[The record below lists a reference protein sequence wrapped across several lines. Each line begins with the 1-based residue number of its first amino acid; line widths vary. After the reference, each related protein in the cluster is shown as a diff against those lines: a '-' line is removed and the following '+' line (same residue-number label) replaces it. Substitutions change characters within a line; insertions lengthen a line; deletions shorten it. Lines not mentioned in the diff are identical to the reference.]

1 MAQSAQAM
9 TQGGGGAGGAAAPA
23 FPEQGRLGLLIA
35 EYLGPNAL
43 RQLGLVIG
51 LAAAVAAGV
60 GLFLW
65 AQDPV
70 YRALFADLPAE
81 DVTAVQ
87 QALDGAGVPYRR
99 GPGGSI
105 EVPAERLDQARLM
118 LAEQGLPNA
127 GGVGFESLREDQGF
141 GTSRFM
147 ENARFQRALE
157 TELSRTITSLD
168 AVGEARVHLAIPE
181 RSVFLRD
188 RQEPRASVTVGLHQ
202 GRSLT
207 DRQVNAVAQMVA
219 SAVPDLALAN
229 VAVVDQRGRLL
240 TDMGQDEG
248 MGGSGEQLA
257 MRQRVEDAYARRI
270 RDLLT
275 PIVGEGSVR
284 AEVSARLDFSQVEST
299 EEVYDPESRVLRSE
313 QTQEQ
318 RSDRGAAA
326 MGIPGALS
334 NQPPGAGVLEDP
346 EADAAGDDAEDAE
359 GGEDGGEGDDRI
371 VDATSS
377 ATRNYEINRTVR
389 HIRTPSGA
397 IERLSVAVLLDQPTT
412 TNDAGETVAAPFE
425 PERLEEITALVR
437 EAVGFDEARGDS
449 VNVVSTEFQPL
460 RTPEP
465 APTPFWEQ
473 PWLWQGGKLLLAG
486 VLGLL
491 LIVMVLRPLVN
502 GLLGRDRRSRELAVA
517 RQQSHEQDEESSDA
531 DPSRQLTGPDSQPRQ
546 LPGSSRDYE
555 EQLQAAREVVNKEP
569 AVAANVVKGWLAQ
582 GDA

>member
-1 MAQSAQAM
+1 MAESAQAM
-9 TQGGGGAGGAAAPA
+9 TRGAGGEMSAGGM
-23 FPEQGRLGLLIA
+23 PEQGRLGALVT

-43 RQLGLVIG
+43 RQLGLIIG

-65 AQDPV
+65 AQEPV
-70 YRALFADLPAE
+70 YRSLFADLPAE
-81 DVTAVQ
+81 DVAAVQ
-87 QALDGAGVPYRR
+87 QALEGAGVPYRT
-99 GPGGSI
+99 GPGSSI
-105 EVPAERLDQARLM
+105 EVPAGRLDQARLM
-118 LAEQGLPNA
+118 LAERGLPNA
-127 GGVGFESLREDQGF
+127 GGVGFESLRQDQGF

-188 RQEPRASVTVGLHQ
+188 RQAPRASVTVGLHQ
-202 GRSLT
+202 GRSLS
-207 DRQVNAVAQMVA
+207 DRQVNAIAQMVS
-219 SAVPDLALAN
+219 SAVPALALEN

-240 TDMGQDEG
+240 TDMGGDDG
-248 MGGSGEQLA
+248 MQGTGEQLA
-257 MRQRVEDAYARRI
+257 LRQRIEDAYARRI
-270 RDLLT
+270 QDLLT
-275 PIVGEGSVR
+275 PIVGEGRVR
-284 AEVSARLDFSQVEST
+284 AEVSARLDFSEVEST
-299 EEVYDPESRVLRSE
+299 EEVYDPESQVLRSE
-313 QTQEQ
+313 QTREQ
-318 RSDRGAAA
+318 RSDRGSVA

-346 EADAAGDDAEDAE
+346 EADAAAEEAEDGA
-359 GGEDGGEGDDRI
+359 GAGGEGDGNTL
-371 VDATSS
+371 VDASSS

-389 HIRTPSGA
+389 HVRTPSGA

-412 TNDAGETVAAPFE
+412 TNDQGETVAAPFE
-425 PERLEEITALVR
+425 PGRLEEITALVR
-437 EAVGFDEARGDS
+437 EAVGFDEGRGDS
-449 VNVVSTEFQPL
+449 VNVVSTEFQPPE
-460 RTPEP
+460 TPKP
-465 APTPFWEQ
+465 MPTPFWEQ
-473 PWLWQGGKLLLAG
+473 PWLWQAGKLLLAG

-491 LIVMVLRPLVN
+491 LIVVVLRPLVN
-502 GLLGRDRRSRELAVA
+502 GLLGRDRRSRELAAA
-517 RQQSHEQDEESSDA
+517 RRPRLSPDEAGAET

-546 LPGSSRDYE
+546 LPGNSRNYE

>member
-9 TQGGGGAGGAAAPA
+9 TQGSAAGAMGGGGM
-23 FPEQGRLGLLIA
+23 PEQGRLGALIA

-43 RQLGLVIG
+43 RQLGLIIG

-65 AQDPV
+65 AQEPV
-70 YRALFADLPAE
+70 HRALFADLPAE
-81 DVTAVQ
+81 DVAAVQ
-87 QALDGAGVPYRR
+87 QALDGAGIPYRN

-105 EVPAERLDQARLM
+105 EVPAGQLDQARLM

-127 GGVGFESLREDQGF
+127 GGVGFESLRQDQGF

-157 TELSRTITSLD
+157 TELARTITSLD

-188 RQEPRASVTVGLHQ
+188 RQAPRASVTVGLHQ
-202 GRSLT
+202 GRSLS
-207 DRQVNAVAQMVA
+207 DRQVNAIAQMVA
-219 SAVPDLALAN
+219 SAVPDLALEN

-240 TDMGQDEG
+240 TDMGGDEG
-248 MGGSGEQLA
+248 MQGSGEQLA
-257 MRQRVEDAYARRI
+257 MRQRIEDAYARRI
-270 RDLLT
+270 QDLLT
-275 PIVGEGSVR
+275 PIVGEGNVR
-284 AEVSARLDFSQVEST
+284 AEVSARLDFSEVEST
-299 EEVYDPESRVLRSE
+299 EEIYDPESQVLRSE

-318 RSDRGAAA
+318 RSQRGQGA
-326 MGIPGALS
+326 MGIPGALT
-334 NQPPGAGVLEDP
+334 NQPPGAGELEDP
-346 EADAAGDDAEDAE
+346 AGDAAAAGEAGAEEE
-359 GGEDGGEGDDRI
+359 GEASESEV

-377 ATRNYEINRTVR
+377 ATRNFEINRTVR
-389 HIRTPSGA
+389 HVRTPSGG
-397 IERLSVAVLLDQPTT
+397 IQRLSVAVLLDQPTT
-412 TNDAGETVAAPFE
+412 TNEEGETVAAPFE

-437 EAVGFDEARGDS
+437 EAVGFDAERGDS

-460 RTPEP
+460 EAPEP

-473 PWLWQGGKLLLAG
+473 PWLWQGGKLLLAAL
-486 VLGLL
+486 LGLL

-517 RQQSHEQDEESSDA
+517 RHQARQEGEEGA
-531 DPSRQLTGPDSQPRQ
+531 ETDPNRQLTGPDSQPRQ
-546 LPGSSRDYE
+546 LPGSSRNYE

-569 AVAANVVKGWLAQ
+569 ALAANVVKGWLAR

>member
-9 TQGGGGAGGAAAPA
+9 TRGAGGGMSTGAL
-23 FPEQGRLGLLIA
+23 PEQGRLGALVT

-43 RQLGLVIG
+43 RQLGLIIG

-60 GLFLW
+60 GLFMW
-65 AQDPV
+65 AQEPV

-81 DVTAVQ
+81 DVTAVR
-87 QALDGAGVPYRR
+87 QALDGAGVPYRT
-99 GPGGSI
+99 GPGAGI
-105 EVPAERLDQARLM
+105 EVPADRLDEARLM

-157 TELSRTITSLD
+157 TELARTITSLD

-188 RQEPRASVTVGLHQ
+188 RQAPRASVTVGLHR

-207 DRQVNAVAQMVA
+207 DRQVNAIAQMVS
-219 SAVPDLALAN
+219 SAVPDLALDN

-240 TDMGQDEG
+240 TG
-248 MGGSGEQLA
+248 MGEDDGMQGTGEQLA
-257 MRQRVEDAYARRI
+257 MRQRIEDAYARRI
-270 RDLLT
+270 QDLLT

-284 AEVSARLDFSQVEST
+284 AEVSARLDFSEVEST
-299 EEVYDPESRVLRSE
+299 EEVYDPESQVLRSE
-313 QTQEQ
+313 QTREQ
-318 RSDRGAAA
+318 RSDRGSVA

-334 NQPPGAGVLEDP
+334 NQPPGAGVLGDP
-346 EADAAGDDAEDAE
+346 EADAAGEEAEDGA
-359 GGEDGGEGDDRI
+359 GAGEEGDGNAL
-371 VDATSS
+371 VDASSS

-389 HIRTPSGA
+389 HVRTPSGA

-412 TNDAGETVAAPFE
+412 TNDAGETVAAPLE

-437 EAVGFDEARGDS
+437 EAVGFDEGRGDS

-460 RTPEP
+460 ETPAP
-465 APTPFWEQ
+465 VPTPFWEQ
-473 PWLWQGGKLLLAG
+473 PWLWQAGKLLLAG

-502 GLLGRDRRSRELAVA
+502 GLLGRDRRGRSLAAA
-517 RQQSHEQDEESSDA
+517 RQQRPSQNEAGAET

-546 LPGSSRDYE
+546 LPGNSRDYE
-555 EQLQAAREVVNKEP
+555 EQLQAAREVVSKEP